1 MKSIRSAL
9 LYLFGGI
16 YMLLFLIWAWTST
29 HLFKSEKVVKSF
41 RVILKG
47 FFKVIFVNV
56 KVSGTENIN
65 KNKTYIF
72 MGNHISMLDMPLV
85 LGFIPVY
92 FRAFEA
98 SSHFKTP
105 FYGSI
110 LRSYGNLPMERTNPK
125 ASMKS
130 ILKGVDILKEGTSM
144 VILPEG
150 TRTTTSKMGNFKK
163 FPFLL
168 AKKSGANI
176 IPFGMS
182 GLWEVNNKTSWHV
195 NPGKVDLKFGKEIS
209 AEEIAKLDI
218 DNLKN
223 LTRDKIKE
231 LVDRP

>member
-1 MKSIRSAL
+1 
-9 LYLFGGI
+9 
-16 YMLLFLIWAWTST
+16 
-29 HLFKSEKVVKSF
+29 
-41 RVILKG
+41 
-47 FFKVIFVNV
+47 V
-56 KVSGTENIN
+56 KVSGTENID

-72 MGNHISMLDMPLV
+72 MGNHVSMLDMPLI
-85 LGFIPVY
+85 LGYIPVY

-110 LRSYGNLPMERTNPK
+110 LKAYGNLPMERSNPK
-125 ASMKS
+125 SSMKS
-130 ILKGVDILKEGTSM
+130 ILKGVEILKEGTSM

-150 TRTTTSKMGNFKK
+150 ARTVTGEMDEFKK

-182 GLWEVNNKTSWHV
+182 GLWTVNNKTSWHV
-195 NPGKVDLKFGKEIS
+195 SPGRVDLKFGEEIT

-218 DNLKN
+218 DDLKD
-223 LTRDKIKE
+223 LTKEKVKE